1 MRIHHATAAK
11 AKKFQITLTVED
23 NEIIATSKVG
33 VRLAAGLHGNKV
45 LEDAITR
52 MTGKVAK
59 GAKLAEI
66 VQNEIAA
73 ARAIKPAKVP
83 AVVDEY
89 ETAAKEEG
97 WKKSRWGFSKD
108 GEESIRAN
116 NWADLCGQAG
126 IEVEID
132 ELDAEDEE
140 TGTRSIVKSKYKERY
155 KPTKH
160 RCGDELGDKV
170 TAHVLRENDDGEM
183 RIDVAA
189 LRKFSKANGVWVEGY
204 ASFKSRTGAA
214 NTGMMRMNVLNRL
227 RAKIRHAMKEDPKL
241 DVNKFVVW
249 A

>member
-1 MRIHHATAAK
+1 MRIHHATLAK
-11 AKKFQITLTVED
+11 AKKFQIVLTVEE
-23 NEIIATSKVG
+23 NEVVATSKTG
-33 VRLAAGLHGNKV
+33 VRLASGLQGNKV
-45 LEDAITR
+45 LEDAITKA
-52 MTGKVAK
+52 TGHAAKSK
-59 GAKLAEI
+59 GATKPNIDKKASAQLGRKVTKAQARLIAQEAAE
-66 VQNEIAA
+66 E
-73 ARAIKPAKVP
+73 
-83 AVVDEY
+83 
-89 ETAAKEEG
+89 
-97 WKKSRWGFSKD
+97 D
-108 GEESIRAN
+108 G
-116 NWADLCGQAG
+116 
-126 IEVEID
+126 
-132 ELDAEDEE
+132 DAELETDEE
-140 TGTRSIVKSKYKERY
+140 AGTKSIVKSKYKERY